1 MTTSHRAFFLA
12 PLALWATLLLTCNI
26 KTVQLPYGFTHHN
39 LRIQIEPA
47 AHRLN
52 AIDTITV
59 SYTRKTTELFFFLA
73 STLNVERIRAGH
85 QELSFSFSE
94 TFDLAK
100 FAKNVDDDLKSRF
113 KNAHLCR
120 VELPPQLEPEHI
132 EVMYRGAIYDSL
144 RSASFS
150 RMMVAD
156 QTTGL
161 IGKEGV
167 FLSSESFWY
176 PSLPQSLSSL
186 RLTAMTPANCRVLTS
201 GRLLREVQEGDSLF
215 CVWEE
220 KRPIDAFYLSAGD
233 YQVQH
238 SEQDGIDIST
248 YFFPQSQ
255 SLSAAYLQACQGY
268 FKMYNEML
276 GKYPYEKFAVV
287 ENFFPT
293 GYGMPSFT
301 VLGSEVIRLPFMT
314 QVSLGHEICHN
325 WWGNGVFVDMS
336 EGNWCEGLTTYCA
349 DYHFKELESKEA
361 AKQYRYEVL
370 KDYASYVTDD
380 SLDVP
385 LVDFRERTTP
395 ATRVIGYG
403 KSMMVFHQ
411 LRKMLGDGL
420 FYQSLKALYA
430 DKLSRYASWS
440 DLRQA
445 FEKVGGQP
453 LGWFFDQWIRKTGA
467 AKLTLQK
474 PAVNYNSGQYTLKA
488 QILQSDPVFHLHVP
502 VRITTSAGV
511 TDTLL
516 EMQGRASKLQMSAN
530 FPIKRIEVD
539 PDFETFRRLGGRE
552 ITPSLSQFF
561 GAPKQLIIL
570 PSKGEDSKMT
580 AYAELAKT
588 INRNNAAKVV
598 QDDAVDVSTLAEYSV
613 MLLGRRSEN
622 AAIDEL
628 SPALPADV
636 SEDSG
641 GFTILGQSLNEEK
654 DFTLLVLNRKG
665 MPGLPLVWLTGGSP
679 AAISAVSRKIAHYG
693 KYGYLGF
700 TNGTNIL
707 KGNWQVSDSPLT
719 FVFE

>member
-1 MTTSHRAFFLA
+1 M
-12 PLALWATLLLTCNI
+12 
-26 KTVQLPYGFTHHN
+26 
-39 LRIQIEPA
+39 EPA
-47 AHRLN
+47 AHRLT

-85 QELSFSFSE
+85 QELSFSTSE
-94 TFDLAK
+94 TFDLTK
-100 FAKNVDDDLKSRF
+100 FAKNADEDLKSRF
-113 KNAHLCR
+113 KTAHLYR
-120 VELPPQLEPEHI
+120 IELSPQLEPEHI
-132 EVMYRGAIYDSL
+132 EVMYRGTIYDSL

-161 IGKEGV
+161 IGEEGV

-186 RLTAMTPANCRVLTS
+186 RLTAMTPADCRVLTS
-201 GRLLREVQEGDSLF
+201 GKLLREVQEGDSLF

-220 KRPIDAFYLSAGD
+220 RKRIDAFYLSAGN

-238 SEQDGIDIST
+238 VEQDGVDIST

-255 SLSAAYLQACQGY
+255 NLSAAYLQACQGY

-301 VLGSEVIRLPFMT
+301 LLGSEVIRLPFMT

-325 WWGNGVFVDMS
+325 WWGNGVFVEMS

-349 DYHFKELESKEA
+349 DYHYKELESKEA
-361 AKQYRYEVL
+361 EKQYRYEVL

-380 SLDVP
+380 SLDVA
-385 LVDFRERTTP
+385 LTDFRERTTP

-411 LRKMLGDGL
+411 LRKMLGDDL
-420 FYQSLKALYA
+420 FFKSLRNLYA
-430 DKLSRYASWS
+430 DKLSQNAAWS

-445 FEKVGGQP
+445 FEKTSGQP
-453 LGWFFDQWIRKTGA
+453 LVWFFDQWIKKTGA

-474 PAVNYNSGQYTLKA
+474 PTINHNSDQYTLKA
-488 QILQSDPVFHLHVP
+488 QILQRDPLFRLHVP
-502 VRITTSAGV
+502 VRITTTTA
-511 TDTLL
+511 TLDTLI
-516 EMQGRASKLQMSAN
+516 EMRGRAAEVQWTISS
-530 FPIKRIEVD
+530 PIKKIEVD
-539 PDFETFRRLGGRE
+539 PDFETFRRLDARE

-561 GAPKQLIIL
+561 GAAKQLIAL
-570 PSKGEDSKMT
+570 PSKGEQSKMA

-598 QDDAVDVSTLAEYSV
+598 RDDAVDASTLAEFSV
-613 MLLGRRSEN
+613 MVLGSREEN
-622 AAIDEL
+622 AAINGL
-628 SPALPADV
+628 SPQLSAGV
-636 SEDSG
+636 SETQV
-641 GFTILGQSLNEEK
+641 GFTILGQTLNQEQ
-654 DFTLLVLNRKG
+654 DFTLLVLSRKG
-665 MPGLPLVWLTGGSP
+665 MPSLPLVWLSGGSP
-679 AAISAVSRKIAHYG
+679 AAISAVARKIAHYG

-700 TNGTNIL
+700 TNGTNVL

-719 FVFE
+719 FEFE